1 MSITELVLLNQLLLA
16 GAQQAEI
23 VSNGFCTDNM
33 FKSFNFGTISTKLQK
48 CKYCLNNFKVGF
60 ITAIVQLN

>member
-16 GAQQAEI
+16 GAQQAVI
-23 VSNGFCTDNM
+23 VSNGFCTVNM
-33 FKSFNFGTISTKLQK
+33 FQSFNFATISTKLQK
-48 CKYCLNNFKVGF
+48 CKYCLNNFKAGF